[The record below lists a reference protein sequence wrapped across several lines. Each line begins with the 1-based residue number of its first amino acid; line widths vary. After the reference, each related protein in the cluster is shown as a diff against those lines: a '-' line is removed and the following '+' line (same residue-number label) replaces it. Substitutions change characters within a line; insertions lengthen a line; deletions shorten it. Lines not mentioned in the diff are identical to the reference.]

1 MRLENL
7 CWLLWLRVLH
17 GWCEITPITES
28 TWFPSPARDT
38 TWTVFNFATL
48 ISFETLCC
56 YTAHLWLLFL
66 RVMLL
71 CVTHLVTL
79 VQRMELVCPLES
91 TKKDCGSEGE
101 GCLSRQWVFGKMQ
114 RRWGVAAVSLTSFQ
128 NTRGSF
134 WQGGLS
140 LRSPLCGFGE
150 MYPLPPWVLGECLKN
165 MPGCFYA
172 RARSDSGTNWGVTTG
187 CRKYFFTGGEVS
199 DLRLKTAMKQNTIS
213 PWWVWQT
220 SVCASYSGFCGN
232 WRAASF
238 EGPNMKWALEEVV
251 EATDNSFVVWFL
263 FRFFCFV

>member
-1 MRLENL
+1 MADVK
-7 CWLLWLRVLH
+7 LLQA
-17 GWCEITPITES
+17 TES

-128 NTRGSF
+128 NTRCSF
-134 WQGGLS
+134 RQGDFPWE
-140 LRSPLCGFGE
+140 SPLWLWRNV
-150 MYPLPPWVLGECLKN
+150 PLAIMSSRRVSQKH
-165 MPGCFYA
+165 A
-172 RARSDSGTNWGVTTG
+172 RV
-187 CRKYFFTGGEVS
+187 
-199 DLRLKTAMKQNTIS
+199 
-213 PWWVWQT
+213 
-220 SVCASYSGFCGN
+220 
-232 WRAASF
+232 
-238 EGPNMKWALEEVV
+238 
-251 EATDNSFVVWFL
+251 FL
-263 FRFFCFV
+263 CQS